1 MASAKNLRPV
11 LRAAHQ
17 IGRNV
22 SRRRTPTPA
31 TPGTGSF
38 SPTLPAALATR
49 APLPAYNVC
58 SKRYASTSSDL
69 KQTPLYDMHA
79 NAGAKLVGF
88 AGYSMPLTYPDQS
101 QSESHKW
108 TRENASLFD
117 VSHMVQHKLSG
128 PLACRFLETITPSAI
143 SSLEKHH
150 STLSTLLDTNGGI
163 VDDTV
168 ITRLGR
174 DSFYFVTN
182 AGCRD
187 TDLAFLNAEMDK
199 FLQRE
204 NAKSDQI
211 NWHILD
217 HHSLLALQGPK
228 AVDVLQPLV
237 FRDPDDD
244 QLGMKSSYP
253 VNPTHIEPELPGRY
267 LYNLWSFN
275 APPRAFDPGQK
286 QSLRDWLPI
295 SSSTVA
301 SDAPLTPQLLTAPA
315 DTDLSTLYFGQSR
328 WLQLS
333 IPENCTGEGTRL
345 STPSL
350 LISRTGYTGEDGFEI
365 SIPPEK
371 GSSVALA
378 SSIAKAILCSEYAR
392 WAGLAARDS
401 LRLEAGMC
409 LYGHDIDTTVTPPMA
424 ALGWVVA
431 KSRRKSPNPA
441 FNGSETILPQLAK
454 PSSMSRRRV
463 GIILLEK
470 GGAAREGAAI
480 IGEDGTSSI
489 GTITSGL
496 PSPSLGGE
504 NIAMGYVKNGYHKKG
519 TKVGVKVRG
528 KVRAAE
534 VRALPFVESHF
545 YRAS

>member
-1 MASAKNLRPV
+1 MAAAHNLRPV
-11 LRAAHQ
+11 LGAAHQ

-22 SRRRTPTPA
+22 SRRGIRT
-31 TPGTGSF
+31 
-38 SPTLPAALATR
+38 LATR
-49 APLPAYNVC
+49 RTGSLVPACSTVSSSRGPLPVYNLC
-58 SKRYASTSSDL
+58 SKRPASTSSDL

-204 NAKSDQI
+204 NAKPDQI

-228 AVDVLQPLV
+228 AFEVLQPLV

-244 QLGMKSSYP
+244 QLGMKSSRS
-253 VNPTHIEPELPGRY
+253 VNPTHIEAELPARY

-275 APPRAFDPGQK
+275 PPPRAFDPGQK
-286 QSLRDWLPI
+286 QSLRDWLPM
-295 SSSTVA
+295 STSA
-301 SDAPLTPQLLTAPA
+301 MTPDAPLTPQLLTAPA

-333 IPENCTGEGTRL
+333 IPENCTGEGTSL

-350 LISRTGYTGEDGFEI
+350 LISRTG
-365 SIPPEK
+365 K
-371 GSSVALA
+371 
-378 SSIAKAILCSEYAR
+378 R
-392 WAGLAARDS
+392 
-401 LRLEAGMC
+401 
-409 LYGHDIDTTVTPPMA
+409 H
-424 ALGWVVA
+424 
-431 KSRRKSPNPA
+431 SP
-441 FNGSETILPQLAK
+441 S
-454 PSSMSRRRV
+454 
-463 GIILLEK
+463 
-470 GGAAREGAAI
+470 
-480 IGEDGTSSI
+480 
-489 GTITSGL
+489 TIT
-496 PSPSLGGE
+496 
-504 NIAMGYVKNGYHKKG
+504 
-519 TKVGVKVRG
+519 
-528 KVRAAE
+528 
-534 VRALPFVESHF
+534 
-545 YRAS
+545 